1 MWDQSITQ
9 VTEDLANAVL
19 THYQNKTAVE
29 RDAVKA
35 LRLKLDRNSSARDEL
50 LLEQSNF
57 HEEIIYRHNS
67 DIEIA
72 LAHKANNEKISEL
85 FTQYSDDYALMVQCW
100 HVDNLGM
107 IAVTSEY
114 LVTTSGDV
122 WDLAYQVKGDKF
134 DLHFSAKV
142 NDVEVYDRE
151 LKITMHNTNKAHN
164 KLLQS

>member
-19 THYQNKTAVE
+19 THYQNKTTVE

-35 LRLKLDRNSSARDEL
+35 LRLKLDRNNSATDEL

-57 HEEIIYRHNS
+57 HEEIIYKNNS

-72 LAHKANNEKISEL
+72 LAHKANDEKISGL
-85 FTQYSDDYALMVQCW
+85 ITQYGDDYALMVQSW
-100 HVDNLGM
+100 HIDSRGM
-107 IAVTSEY
+107 IALTSEY
-114 LVTTSGDV
+114 LVTGDGDV
-122 WDLAYQVKGDKF
+122 WDLAYQVKGDIF
-134 DLHFSAKV
+134 DLRFSAKV